1 MEIRL
6 IGEAAKKASVKVAQ
20 LSTEEK
26 NRVLLKA
33 ADALLENRESILN
46 INRKDVENAV
56 ANGVKQAFI
65 DRLTLTEKRLEDMAK
80 GLREIAALNDPVG
93 EYVYGKT
100 LPNGLIIQQKRVPLG
115 VVAII
120 FESRPNV
127 TAEIGRASCRER
139 V

>member
-1 MEIRL
+1 MEIKL
-6 IGEAAKKASVKVAQ
+6 IGKAAKKASVKVAQ

-46 INRKDVENAV
+46 INKKDVENAV

-100 LPNGLIIQQKRVPLG
+100 LPKWIDYSTKKEFPL
-115 VVAII
+115 VL
-120 FESRPNV
+120 
-127 TAEIGRASCRER
+127 
-139 V
+139 

>member
-6 IGEAAKKASVKVAQ
+6 IGEAAKRASVKVAQ

-33 ADALLENRESILN
+33 ADVLLENKESILN

-65 DRLTLTEKRLEDMAK
+65 DRLTLTEKRLEDMA
-80 GLREIAALNDPVG
+80 LS
-93 EYVYGKT
+93 
-100 LPNGLIIQQKRVPLG
+100 LIHISEPT
-115 VVAII
+115 
-120 FESRPNV
+120 RPY
-127 TAEIGRASCRER
+127 
-139 V
+139 